1 MADKW
6 WREFQIQTDTSVS
19 HPPPLPPLYPGT
31 HLPHL
36 FSGHLSPWLP
46 ASLPAALS
54 PAPPVTSIA
63 SPPFIP
69 RPRPLRASRLGS
81 ARSPEASLPPCSLLT
96 SLQRVGHTVCPHTL
110 GAMGP
115 SSPWHPP
122 SLPALTHLLAPFWET
137 LLCPPLCPTSSSASH
152 TTHSSPWAPAATSFG
167 PGLCSELKPA
177 PLFSPQ
183 ESHLPQASTHAPWG
197 ALLSYPLPQGC
208 GGSLLPHDWSGCIS
222 LPFTS
227 LVNAFSLKKKKG
239 IFSLMKYCMFLVEMF

>member
-36 FSGHLSPWLP
+36 FSGHLSPRHP

-122 SLPALTHLLAPFWET
+122 SLASPHPPPGSFLGDSPMPTSLLLCAQLPPQLLTPHTPLLGHQLPPLLAQVSV
-137 LLCPPLCPTSSSASH
+137 LSSSLPPC
-152 TTHSSPWAPAATSFG
+152 SPLRKATCPRHPPMPHG
-167 PGLCSELKPA
+167 GLS
-177 PLFSPQ
+177 
-183 ESHLPQASTHAPWG
+183 
-197 ALLSYPLPQGC
+197 
-208 GGSLLPHDWSGCIS
+208 
-222 LPFTS
+222 
-227 LVNAFSLKKKKG
+227 
-239 IFSLMKYCMFLVEMF
+239 